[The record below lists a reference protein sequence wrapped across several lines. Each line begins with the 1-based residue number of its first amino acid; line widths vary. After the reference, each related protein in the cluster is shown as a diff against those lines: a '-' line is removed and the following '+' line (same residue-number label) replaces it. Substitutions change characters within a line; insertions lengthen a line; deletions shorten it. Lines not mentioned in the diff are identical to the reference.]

1 MEKRH
6 EIDKPDFPKFV
17 KVDAAMEHELRK
29 GGTRKSRAAR
39 ASNRSGMPSLVAD
52 TLEEY
57 GSATREAMA
66 GYLPK
71 GYPAR
76 HLYEPLADYPQ
87 RAGKMMRP
95 GICIAT
101 ARAFGASQAEAVRSA
116 VAIEL
121 LHNAMLVH
129 DDIQDGSEFR
139 RGKPTL
145 HMLHGV
151 PLAINAGDALFLL
164 SLRPLFDNVGIFG
177 NLLGLRILRE
187 MEQVA
192 WHSLE
197 GQAIELGWIR
207 DNTLDLKDA
216 DYLNMVL
223 RKTCWLATIHP
234 SRIGALIGSRGAI
247 ELEPFIR
254 FGFYLGAAFQIQ
266 DDLLNL
272 APDSHY
278 GKEMN
283 GDLLEGKRSL
293 LLIHAYRHASP
304 AERARLARLFRRPRE
319 KRNGEDIAFVLSLI
333 AKSGSVEYVRQFA
346 HALAGAALH
355 QFASIYGGL
364 PSSKDKEFIHGLAS
378 WIFNR

>member
-1 MEKRH
+1 M
-6 EIDKPDFPKFV
+6 
-17 KVDAAMEHELRK
+17 
-29 GGTRKSRAAR
+29 S
-39 ASNRSGMPSLVAD
+39 SLVAE

-57 GSATREAMA
+57 GSTTREAMA
-66 GYLPK
+66 SYLPS

-76 HLYEPLADYPQ
+76 HLYEPLADYPN

-95 GICIAT
+95 SICIAT
-101 ARAFGASQAEAVRSA
+101 ARAFGASQDEAVRSA
-116 VAIEL
+116 AAIEL

-139 RGKPTL
+139 RGRPTL

-177 NLLGLRILRE
+177 SLLGLRILRE

-207 DNTLDLKDA
+207 ENTLDLKDA

-247 ELEPFIR
+247 DLEPFIR

-272 APDSHY
+272 APDPRY

-293 LLIHAYRHASP
+293 LLIHAYRHASR
-304 AERARLARLFRRPRE
+304 AERARLIRLFLRPRE
-319 KRNGEDIAFVLSLI
+319 QRCEEDVGWMLSLI
-333 AKSGSVEYVRQFA
+333 AARGSVQYVRQFA

-355 QFASIYGGL
+355 QFGRIYGDL
-364 PSSKDKEFIHGLAS
+364 PPSRDKEFIHGLAS